1 MNLKFKER
9 YSNAKSLINFKLSLI
24 QDDMIPFFMVD
35 FSPKFVGPSQ
45 YTWHTNPASTF
56 SKNKSYSKYKYST
69 LMKYI
74 STFNFSYPEAKA
86 ELDQF
91 CSAKTFE
98 KYYYNGA
105 TLTRTQ
111 LIDVFNN
118 NQSHSYKD
126 IITAFN
132 LGTDRYGITQGL
144 LTTLKPFN
152 GSYKIGSPLVMLVV
166 KKECVPIIKL
176 QILLDKPISFEF
188 FEIWVNDEILSF
200 PDTTKKTLKAY
211 LIDKFDNGIPV
222 KWKSNMACL
231 SQGYRVPALET
242 LADKR
247 EWLTNKELELRNKL
261 YGESNALKVYTIS
274 SDDQMIVDSKHPEVQ
289 PKPKKFIVELVD

>member
-9 YSNAKSLINFKLSLI
+9 YSNAKSLINFKLPLM
-24 QDDMIPFFMVD
+24 QEDMIPFFMVD

-45 YTWHTNPASTF
+45 YTWHTSAQSNL
-56 SKNKSYSKYKYST
+56 SKNKSYTKYRYTT

-74 STFNFSYPEAKA
+74 STFNFDYNEAKA

-91 CSAKTFE
+91 CSGKLFD

-111 LIDVFNN
+111 IIDVFNN
-118 NQSHSYKD
+118 NQAHNYKD
-126 IITAFN
+126 IITSFI

-144 LTTLKPFN
+144 LTTLKPHN
-152 GSYKIGSPLVMLVV
+152 GSYKVGSPLAMLVI

-176 QILLDKPISFEF
+176 QMLLDKPISFEF
-188 FEIWVNDEILSF
+188 FEIWINDEVLSF
-200 PDTTKKTLKAY
+200 PDVTKKTLKAY
-211 LIDKFDNGIPV
+211 LFDKFDTRIPV
-222 KWKSNMACL
+222 KWKSNMSCL

-247 EWLTNKELELRNKL
+247 EWLVNKELELRNKL
-261 YGESNALKVYTIS
+261 YGETNALKTYTIS
-274 SDDQMIVDSKHPEVQ
+274 SDDQMVIDSKHPEVQ